1 MGAASERR
9 ALLLEADDS
18 YDPFLTID
26 VNEYLI
32 NEFPTLT
39 AKQRQSVWHLC
50 QNDEDFDY
58 DAIHDQVDDWVFEY
72 AESNPDV
79 VLDNSSHTEEEPEE
93 EEEEEDDD
101 DDDTDQDEDSFDS
114 LVFVDVQEYLHDN
127 FDGFEADEIPYVTEL
142 VTYKFDYSSVYEQ
155 IDQIVSNYNDG
166 QYDDELEDES
176 QESDETTSS

>member
-1 MGAASERR
+1 MGAAAERR

-32 NEFPTLT
+32 KEFPTLT
-39 AKQRQSVWHLC
+39 AKHRQSVWHLC

-58 DAIHDQVDDWVFEY
+58 DSIHDQVDDWVFEY

-79 VLDNSSHTEEEPEE
+79 VLDTSSYT
-93 EEEEEDDD
+93 EEEDDND
-101 DDDTDQDEDSFDS
+101 DQDEDNLES
-114 LVFVDVQEYLHDN
+114 LIFVDVEEYLQEN
-127 FDGFEADEIPYVTEL
+127 FDGFEEEEISYVTEL

-166 QYDDELEDES
+166 QYDDDDELEENS
-176 QESDETTSS
+176 EEETTE

>member
-1 MGAASERR
+1 MGAAAERR
-9 ALLLEADDS
+9 ALLLEADDT

-32 NEFPTLT
+32 KEFPTLT

-58 DAIHDQVDDWVFEY
+58 DPIHDQVDDWVFEY
-72 AESNPDV
+72 AESDPDV
-79 VLDNSSHTEEEPEE
+79 VLEHSSHTE

-101 DDDTDQDEDSFDS
+101 DDDQDEDDLDS
-114 LVFVDVQEYLHDN
+114 LVFVDVEEYLQEN
-127 FDGFEADEIPYVTEL
+127 FDGFEEDEIPYLTEL

-166 QYDDELEDES
+166 QYDDEELEDES
-176 QESDETTSS
+176 EESDETTSS

>member
-1 MGAASERR
+1 MGAAAERR

-32 NEFPTLT
+32 KEFPTLT
-39 AKQRQSVWHLC
+39 AKHRQSVWHLC

-58 DAIHDQVDDWVFEY
+58 DSIHDQVDDWVFEY

-79 VLDNSSHTEEEPEE
+79 VLDNSSYTEEEPEE
-93 EEEEEDDD
+93 DD
-101 DDDTDQDEDSFDS
+101 DQDEDNLES
-114 LVFVDVQEYLHDN
+114 LIFVDVEEYLQEN
-127 FDGFEADEIPYVTEL
+127 FDGFEEDEIPYVTEL

-166 QYDDELEDES
+166 QYDDDELEENSKEES
-176 QESDETTSS
+176 TE

>member
-1 MGAASERR
+1 MGAAAERR

-32 NEFPTLT
+32 EDFPTLT
-39 AKQRQSVWHLC
+39 AKQRQSIWHLC

-58 DAIHDQVDDWVFEY
+58 DSIHDQIDDWVYEY

-79 VLDNSSHTEEEPEE
+79 VLDDSSNADEEIEE
-93 EEEEEDDD
+93 EEEEEDTADIESLVYVD
-101 DDDTDQDEDSFDS
+101 VEEYLQDNYDEIDEDETAYM
-114 LVFVDVQEYLHDN
+114 V
-127 FDGFEADEIPYVTEL
+127 EL
-142 VTYKFDYSSVYEQ
+142 ITYKFDYSSVYDQ

-166 QYDDELEDES
+166 QYDDEL
-176 QESDETTSS
+176 DETSEEQTTE